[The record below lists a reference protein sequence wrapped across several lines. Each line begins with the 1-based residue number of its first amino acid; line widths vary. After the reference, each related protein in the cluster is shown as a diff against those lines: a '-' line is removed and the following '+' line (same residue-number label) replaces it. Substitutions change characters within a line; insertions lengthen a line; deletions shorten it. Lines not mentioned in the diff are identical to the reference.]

1 MKRILLAIDSSDH
14 SQRAIGVAEDIAK
27 MGGVELIV
35 FHAHE
40 EGIASPMESRKEA
53 ENLVNG
59 VVSELTKDGV
69 NARGQAK
76 GTHSGRAPQEIIE
89 AAKSDSVDLIVLGS
103 RGLSD
108 FAGLLVG
115 SVAHK
120 VIHHAECPVLV
131 VK

>member
-1 MKRILLAIDSSDH
+1 MKRVLLAVDGSDH
-14 SQRAIGVAEDIAK
+14 SQRATAVAEEMAK
-27 MGGVELIV
+27 MSGAELIV

-40 EGIASPMESRKEA
+40 EGIGSPVETRKEA
-53 ENLVNG
+53 ADLVNG
-59 VVSELTKDGV
+59 VVDELMKHGV
-69 NARGQAK
+69 NARGEAK

-89 AAKSDSVDLIVLGS
+89 AAKSADADLIVLGS

-120 VIHHAECPVLV
+120 VIHHAESPVLV